1 MDVLRTKNSGI
12 RAFSID
18 IQVLTDYFL
27 NRTQV
32 YSLGRLSLRGKGD
45 VPFGAREALPWE
57 QGRLSLWSREDA
69 SFVSKKYHKHG
80 ISRV

>member
-1 MDVLRTKNSGI
+1 MDVLRTKNSRM

-32 YSLGRLSLRGKGD
+32 NSYLSDLSPPQPGEGLPELGEGFPELGEGLPQPGESL
-45 VPFGAREALPWE
+45 P
-57 QGRLSLWSREDA
+57 
-69 SFVSKKYHKHG
+69 
-80 ISRV
+80 